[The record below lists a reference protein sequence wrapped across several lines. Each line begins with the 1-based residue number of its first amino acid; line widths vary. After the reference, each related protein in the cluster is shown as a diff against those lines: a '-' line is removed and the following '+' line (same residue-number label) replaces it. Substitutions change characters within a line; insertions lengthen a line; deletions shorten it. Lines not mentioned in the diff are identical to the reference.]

1 MLQSSSAS
9 RGSHGVRRDN
19 SVPVD
24 TRILIVDKDRA
35 VGKAL
40 TDMLYATGFDDV
52 RSVLSAPR
60 AITVADGFRPGIV
73 FLDVELP
80 GMDAYDLAR
89 QLLKQARQNAMRVIA
104 LTGSIDHPGREE
116 ARGAGFERYLVKPVA
131 QVELDK
137 VLRRPQ
143 TIS

>member
-24 TRILIVDKDRA
+24 TRILIVDKDRT

-40 TDMLYATGFDDV
+40 TDMLYSSGFD
-52 RSVLSAPR
+52 
-60 AITVADGFRPGIV
+60 
-73 FLDVELP
+73 
-80 GMDAYDLAR
+80 DLAR
-89 QLLKQARQNAMRVIA
+89 QLLKQARQNVMRVIA

-131 QVELDK
+131 QTELDK

-143 TIS
+143 TTS